1 MVLGVRKYQNDIFQ
15 GSLGPKI
22 NRQSQNRQKTSKSH
36 PKSDQK
42 VVKNH
47 QKMVKNPIK
56 NQSKMAFLGS
66 KKYTFG
72 CPKA

>member
-42 VVKNH
+42 VP
-47 QKMVKNPIK
+47 KMIK
-56 NQSKMAFLGS
+56 NGSKTQSKINQKWHF
-66 KKYTFG
+66 
-72 CPKA
+72 